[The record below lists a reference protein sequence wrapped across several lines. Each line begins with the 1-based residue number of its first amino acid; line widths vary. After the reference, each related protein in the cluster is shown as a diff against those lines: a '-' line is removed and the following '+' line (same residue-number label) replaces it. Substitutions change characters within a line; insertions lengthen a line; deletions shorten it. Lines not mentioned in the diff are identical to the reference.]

1 MELLP
6 IVPYEQRAERL
17 AALWARGGTFDPEI
31 ERAVQEILQ
40 QVQQQGDAALLALTE
55 RFDGVRPPS
64 LRVPEAEL
72 AAAYEA
78 MAPEL
83 KAIIAEAADNI
94 RRFHE
99 HQRRTSWFVEDG
111 DGVVLGQRIVPLERV
126 GLYVPGG
133 RAFYPSSLL
142 MNAIPAQV
150 AGV

>member
-6 IVPYEQRAERL
+6 IVSYEQRAERL

-78 MAPEL
+78 M
-83 KAIIAEAADNI
+83 D
-94 RRFHE
+94 
-99 HQRRTSWFVEDG
+99 
-111 DGVVLGQRIVPLERV
+111 
-126 GLYVPGG
+126 
-133 RAFYPSSLL
+133 PS
-142 MNAIPAQV
+142 
-150 AGV
+150 